1 MERAREKPMP
11 DTDGKTYTVTVTF
24 TVRPDTDEHLQDER
38 AIRDEVESWI
48 ASLDA
53 DVHSVAVQRKEVGE

>member
-1 MERAREKPMP
+1 MP

-38 AIRDEVESWI
+38 AIRDEVDSWF

-53 DVHSVAVQRKEVGE
+53 EVHAVAVQRTQMGE

>member
-1 MERAREKPMP
+1 MERARENPMP

-24 TVRPDTDEHLQDER
+24 TVRPDTDEHLQDEQ
-38 AIRDEVESWI
+38 A

-53 DVHSVAVQRKEVGE
+53 DVHSVAVQHKEVGE

>member
-1 MERAREKPMP
+1 MP

-38 AIRDEVESWI
+38 VIRDEVDSWF

-53 DVHSVAVQRKEVGE
+53 DVHSVAVQRTQIEE